1 MRLASAML
9 CFGLLVL
16 AAACTKD
23 ATDAMDTDSNTDT
36 GPTPQEE
43 LCADYPDNIA
53 CPTLPAPPKLED
65 GTDFSN
71 WGAKSV
77 SSWCDARLRK
87 ARLHCDW

>member
-9 CFGLLVL
+9 CFELLVL

-36 GPTPQEE
+36 GQPRKKNSAPITQTISPAQ
-43 LCADYPDNIA
+43 LCPRHQS
-53 CPTLPAPPKLED
+53 LKRHRFLKL
-65 GTDFSN
+65 
-71 WGAKSV
+71 GAKSV

>member
-23 ATDAMDTDSNTDT
+23 AADAMDTDSNTDT
-36 GPTPQEE
+36 GPNPARRALRRLPRQHR
-43 LCADYPDNIA
+43 LPN
-53 CPTLPAPPKLED
+53 LPAPPKLED
-65 GTDFSN
+65 GTDFSEL
-71 WGAKSV
+71 GAKSM
-77 SSWCDARLRK
+77 SGWCDARLRK